1 MRLEGQGAQEPGR
14 QGQPG
19 GQEGGHP
26 QVGHHP
32 QGIPN
37 GQPVLGHPG
46 GQTLHLHARST
57 SLPEPA
63 GKSRVGRAHR
73 KNCHSLK
80 QAFHRYSQKDPK
92 PAHHIHKTP
101 AITKSPSINTPQVRQ
116 PAQTAITSRQATIR
130 PNSRDGL
137 LALKCGK
144 SGVIVEMTP
153 NSVHDARIRQNSVA
167 RTCAKSKICAGT
179 NARNKRDQRSL
190 CGPLPVDAASR
201 TCSQKQEEDSAILLT
216 TVHEQLPLQRGQG
229 RPKPV
234 RRQVKDDPPARKTN
248 SERRAET
255 LSPSPLTRTVI
266 A

>member
-1 MRLEGQGAQEPGR
+1 MPRAWRSWRSKGPRNGPRDAPEGSGRPGTWTTKPAGR
-14 QGQPG
+14 PRRRASPSRPSSARHTQ
-19 GQEGGHP
+19 
-26 QVGHHP
+26 
-32 QGIPN
+32 N

-46 GQTLHLHARST
+46 GQILHLHARST

-101 AITKSPSINTPQVRQ
+101 AITKSPSINIPQVRQ

-153 NSVHDARIRQNSVA
+153 NSAHDALIRQNSAA

-179 NARNKRDQRSL
+179 NARNKRDQRPL

-201 TCSQKQEEDSAILLT
+201 TCRPKARGRFSDSAHQS
-216 TVHEQLPLQRGQG
+216 V
-229 RPKPV
+229 
-234 RRQVKDDPPARKTN
+234 
-248 SERRAET
+248 
-255 LSPSPLTRTVI
+255 
-266 A
+266 